1 MPEKSTKRSNLLK
14 VSQELLDQILDGYQ
28 KPEDLFGQ
36 YGIFDQLKERL
47 VHRILEGEL
56 TAHLGFGKHE
66 KRTEGQDNT
75 RNGLCPAKTVKTDD
89 GEFQVRLPRDREG
102 SFEPVIVPKNVRRLP
117 GFDDAIIHLYAKG
130 MTVRDIQDHLSE
142 IYKIEVSP
150 ALISEVTD
158 EVLKEISA
166 WQNRPLDEVY
176 PIVYLDAL
184 VTRVREGGR
193 VIKKAVYIALGIN
206 IEGDKELLGM
216 WIGENE
222 GAKFWLGVLTELKN
236 RGLQDILIACV
247 DGLTGFPDAI
257 EAVYPKTKVQ
267 LCIVHMVR
275 NSLKLVNYK
284 QRAEVAADLK
294 TIYQAPTEQ
303 LALQALDEFTAKWK
317 GQYPM
322 IAQSWTAHWEN
333 LRTFFDYPPEIRR
346 VIYTTNAIESLNH
359 SLRKVLKNRKSF
371 PNDDA
376 LMKALYLGLK
386 KASEKWTRP
395 VPNWGSALNQFAI
408 EFGARMPR

>member
-1 MPEKSTKRSNLLK
+1 MPEKPTKRSNSLEI
-14 VSQELLDQILDGYQ
+14 SQQVLDQLLEGYR
-28 KPEDLFGQ
+28 KPEDLFGTG
-36 YGIFDQLKERL
+36 GIFDRLKERL

-56 TAHLGFGKHE
+56 TAHLGFEKHDE
-66 KRTEGQDNT
+66 RPEGQDNA
-75 RNGLCPAKTVKTDD
+75 RNGYCPAKTVKTDD
-89 GEFQVRLPRDREG
+89 GELQVRLPRDREG

-117 GFDDAIIHLYAKG
+117 GFDDAVIHLYAKG
-130 MTVRDIQDHLSE
+130 MTVRDIEDHLRE
-142 IYKIEVSP
+142 IYKIDVSP
-150 ALISEVTD
+150 ALISDVTN
-158 EVLKEISA
+158 EVLKEISE

-184 VTRVREGGR
+184 MTRVREGGR
-193 VIKKAVYIALGIN
+193 VVKKAVYIALGVN
-206 IEGDKELLGM
+206 REGDKELLGM

-275 NSLKLVNYK
+275 NSLKLVNHK
-284 QRAEVAADLK
+284 QRREVAMDLK
-294 TIYQAPTEQ
+294 TIYQAPTEKV
-303 LALQALDEFTAKWK
+303 ALQALKDFTAKWDGK
-317 GQYPM
+317 YPM
-322 IAQSWTAHWEN
+322 IAQSWTFHWEN

-371 PNDDA
+371 PNDEA
-376 LMKALYLGLK
+376 LLKALYLGLK

>member
-1 MPEKSTKRSNLLK
+1 ME
-14 VSQELLDQILDGYQ
+14 DYQ

-36 YGIFDQLKERL
+36 GGIIAQLTERL

-56 TAHLGFGKHE
+56 TAHLGYERHD
-66 KRTEGQDNT
+66 KRPEDQDNA
-75 RNGLCPAKTVKTDD
+75 RNGYCPVKTVKTDS
-89 GEFQVRLPRDREG
+89 GKLQVRTPRDREG
-102 SFEPVIVPKNVRRLP
+102 NFEPVIVPKNARRLP

-130 MTVRDIQDHLSE
+130 MTVRDIQDHLRE

-150 ALISEVTD
+150 DLISEVTD
-158 EVLKEISA
+158 EVLKEVSE

-176 PIVYLDAL
+176 PIVFLDAL

-193 VIKKAVYIALGIN
+193 VIKKAVYIALGVN
-206 IEGDKELLGM
+206 LEGDKELLGM

-222 GAKFWLGVLTELKN
+222 GAKFWLSVLTELKN
-236 RGLQDILIACV
+236 RGVLDIFIACV

-284 QRAEVAADLK
+284 ERGEVASDLK
-294 TIYQAPTEQ
+294 TIYQAATEQ
-303 LALQALDEFTAKWK
+303 LALQALKEFTARWE

-322 IAQSWTAHWEN
+322 IAQIWTTHWEN
-333 LRTFFDYPPEIRR
+333 ARTFFDYPPEIRR

-371 PNDDA
+371 PNDEA

-386 KASEKWTRP
+386 KASEKWTKP
-395 VPNWGSALNQFAI
+395 LPNWGSALNQFAI
-408 EFGARMPR
+408 EFGERLPR